1 MHWQSQSPPKN
12 SAGLRYRALLEVT
25 STIAQ
30 RHDLDGIVQELTQ
43 RLLNVI
49 NFDYVYFL
57 LHDPDTNRL
66 NANWVASVLHDQ
78 RTNSKQVKW
87 ISNEEIP
94 KLPIPK
100 TLALD
105 EAPAGWVWEHQKPI
119 LYPDITRESSFPRV
133 LNPLRAAGLSPVVVA
148 IAIRTNPPLPQQVP
162 AEEQMLSLWR
172 EDLQGDRPVVTG
184 RLEPGDPG
192 GPVRRASW

>member
-43 RLLNVI
+43 RLLNVV

-133 LNPLRAAGLSPVVVA
+133 LNPLRAAGLISHCVL
-148 IAIRTNPPLPQQVP
+148 PLTHADARLGAVSF
-162 AEEQMLSLWR
+162 MSRR
-172 EDLQGDRPVVTG
+172 ESAYDEADVEFLQH
-184 RLEPGDPG
+184 
-192 GPVRRASW
+192 AA